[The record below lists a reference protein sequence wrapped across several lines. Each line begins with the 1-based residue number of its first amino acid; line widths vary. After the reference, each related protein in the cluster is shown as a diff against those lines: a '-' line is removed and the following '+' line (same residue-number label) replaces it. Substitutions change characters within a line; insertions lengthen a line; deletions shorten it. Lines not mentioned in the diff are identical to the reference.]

1 MIASQLWTN
10 YQKKRTNEYRNDLVM
25 HYLPLA
31 RLHAN
36 KVQCKIQ
43 ASHLSE
49 ELFSAAG
56 VGLIHAVEA
65 FDPKR
70 NLKFETFSG
79 LRIWGAIIDW
89 LRERDP
95 QSRLILQL
103 EKKRQSAMDILANN
117 GIYDATKVAEKMGIS
132 YERYCEF
139 NNRLARGKQVYL
151 SALEPG
157 QYPSNAQDS
166 DFELTDTENFL
177 REFICKRL
185 KRTHRMVLLLYYFEG
200 RNMREIGEMMG
211 FTLAWISQLR
221 KDAIICMRE
230 ELKDTSYERL
240 LLENGWT
247 SKLES

>member
-1 MIASQLWTN
+1 MIAKQLWTK
-10 YQKKRTNEYRNDLVM
+10 YQKKRTNEYRNDLVI

-31 RLHAN
+31 RVHAN

-49 ELFSAAG
+49 ELFGAASL
-56 VGLIHAVEA
+56 GLIHAVEA

-79 LRIWGAIIDW
+79 LRIRGAIIDW
-89 LRERDP
+89 LREIVP
-95 QSRLILQL
+95 QSRLILQF
-103 EKKRQSAMDILANN
+103 EKKRQSAMDILAHD
-117 GIYDATKVAEKMGIS
+117 GIHDATKVAEKMGIS
-132 YERYCEF
+132 YEQYCEF

-151 SALEPG
+151 SSLAPDYYP
-157 QYPSNAQDS
+157 YPSSTHDM
-166 DFELTDTENFL
+166 DFDLTDTENFL

-230 ELKDTSYERL
+230 ELKDTSFQAPPPQ
-240 LLENGWT
+240 G
-247 SKLES
+247 